1 MLIYS
6 NMGTAELKHI
16 ITEHLTHIEDKSFLR
31 DLKNLLE
38 SKVASETYT
47 LNDFEKERV
56 QLAREQ
62 FKKGE
67 TISNEK
73 IHNQIQE
80 WFGTK

>member
-1 MLIYS
+1 
-6 NMGTAELKHI
+6 MGTVELKHI
-16 ITEHLTHIEDKSFLR
+16 ISEHLSHIEDKSFLQ

-47 LNDFEKERV
+47 LNDFEKQRIEM
-56 QLAREQ
+56 ARKQ

-73 IHNQIQE
+73 IHSQIQK
-80 WFGTK
+80 WFDTK